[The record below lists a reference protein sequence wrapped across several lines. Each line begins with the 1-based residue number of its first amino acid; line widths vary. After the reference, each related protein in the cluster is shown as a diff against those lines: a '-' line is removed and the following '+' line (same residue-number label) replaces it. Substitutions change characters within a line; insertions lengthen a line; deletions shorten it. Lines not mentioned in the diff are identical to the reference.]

1 MSRGHGLQLRG
12 RGARTFAKPTVRLSG
27 GRQNLFKICSDDLMI
42 INFDDASAG
51 DAVAICCDSALK
63 EIEFAL
69 RYFEI
74 LRVIQNDS
82 DLVLTEID

>member
-1 MSRGHGLQLRG
+1 MGSNFVAVVPGLSPNQRYVCQ
-12 RGARTFAKPTVRLSG
+12 AVV
-27 GRQNLFKICSDDLMI
+27 KICSDDLMI

-63 EIEFAL
+63 QIQFAL